1 MTLIDT
7 IKRHEGFRAIP
18 YQCSSGVWT
27 IGYGFTSLTKYE
39 SDVILKIKV
48 DNLQVDLAPVIEP
61 LSPARQDVI
70 INMAYNLGIGGVMGF
85 KRMWLAIYDMD
96 FGRAADEML
105 DSRWARQVGRRA
117 GELSEIM
124 RKGEE

>member
-48 DNLQVDLAPVIEP
+48 DNLRVDLAPVIEP

-70 INMAYNLGIGGVMGF
+70 INMAYNLGLNGVMGF
-85 KRMWLAIYDMD
+85 RKMWLAIHNKD
-96 FGRAADEML
+96 FARAADEML
-105 DSRWARQVGRRA
+105 KSKWADQVGARA
-117 GELSEIM
+117 IELSEIM
-124 RKGEE
+124 SKGEE

>member
-39 SDVILKIKV
+39 SDVVLRIKV
-48 DNLQVDLAPVIEP
+48 DNLRVDLATVIEP
-61 LSPARQDVI
+61 LSQARQDVI
-70 INMAYNLGIGGVMGF
+70 INMAYNLGLNGVMGF
-85 KRMWLAIYDMD
+85 RKMWSAIYDKD
-96 FGRAADEML
+96 FDLAADEMK
-105 DSRWARQVGRRA
+105 DSKWYKQVGQR
-117 GELSEIM
+117 GVELVEIM
-124 RKGEE
+124 RKGK

>member
-48 DNLQVDLAPVIEP
+48 DNLRVDLAPVIEP

-70 INMAYNLGIGGVMGF
+70 INMAYNLGLNGVMGF
-85 KRMWLAIYDMD
+85 RKMWSAIYDKD
-96 FGRAADEML
+96 FDLAADEMK
-105 DSRWARQVGRRA
+105 DSKWYKQVGQR
-117 GELSEIM
+117 GVELVEIM
-124 RKGEE
+124 RKGK

>member
-48 DNLQVDLAPVIEP
+48 DNLRVDLAPVIEP
-61 LSPARQDVI
+61 LSPALQDVI
-70 INMAYNLGIGGVMGF
+70 INMAYNLGLNGVMRLR
-85 KRMWLAIYDMD
+85 KMWSAIYDKD
-96 FGRAADEML
+96 FDLAADEMK
-105 DSRWARQVGRRA
+105 DSKWYKQVGQR
-117 GELSEIM
+117 GVELVEIM
-124 RKGEE
+124 RKGE

>member
-1 MTLIDT
+1 MTLIET

-18 YQCSSGVWT
+18 YRCTEGVWT

-48 DNLQVDLAPVIEP
+48 DNLRVDLAPVIEP

-70 INMAYNLGIGGVMGF
+70 INMAYNLGLNGVMGF
-85 KRMWLAIYDMD
+85 RKMWSAIYDKD
-96 FGRAADEML
+96 FVRAADEML
-105 DSRWARQVGRRA
+105 KSKWADQVGARA
-117 GELSEIM
+117 IELSEIM
-124 RKGEE
+124 RKGE

>member
-85 KRMWLAIYDMD
+85 KKMWLAIHNKD
-96 FGRAADEML
+96 FARAADEML
-105 DSRWARQVGRRA
+105 KSKWADQVGAR
-117 GELSEIM
+117 GIELSEIM